1 MRQDMREDRR
11 HANLPGQVTEF
22 PPWIV
27 SAYGIAVKHGFRGT
41 EREYAISLLGRDG
54 IEMLPML
61 LVTDEAE
68 ADISE
73 EYEAIM
79 RPSSQEYAYETE
91 KNDFLAADQSTK
103 VPDGLTVN
111 GRVVRL
117 TCGGTAFGKS
127 AQLPASSLPAVT
139 AADNGKILKVVS
151 GAWAA
156 GSAG

>member
-1 MRQDMREDRR
+1 MRDDMRP
-11 HANLPGQVTEF
+11 HANLPGQTTDF

-27 SAYGIAVKHGFRGT
+27 SVYGIAVAHGYQGT
-41 EREYAISLLGRDG
+41 EREFALSLLGRNG

-73 EYEAIM
+73 KYEAIM

-91 KNDFLAADQSTK
+91 KNEFLAADQETK
-103 VPDGLTVN
+103 IPDGLDVD
-111 GRVVRL
+111 GRTVRL
-117 TCGGTAFGKS
+117 TCAGEAFGKS
-127 AQLPASSLPAVT
+127 AQLPAASLPAVT
-139 AADNGKILKVVS
+139 AADEGKILKVVS

-156 GSAG
+156 G